1 MNIYVLGE
9 DERSNYLRKI
19 YKEDLSSI
27 EKSDIIFCPI
37 PFSRDNVKINNS
49 NMLIE
54 DLIKLN
60 NIEEKVIISGS
71 ISTAVKEK
79 LNEKNIKVID
89 IMDEE
94 SFAIKNAI
102 ATSEGAIKKVIEMTP
117 FTLNKSNILILG
129 YGRIGKIL
137 SHYLSSF
144 GAKLYVEAR
153 SKKDIALIKSMGYN
167 GVELEKL
174 DKFLPDMQFIFNT
187 IPSVI
192 IDKEKVKLLDSNVYV
207 IDIASKPGV
216 DFEALNER
224 GIATS
229 WYLQIPSKDSPK
241 SAAMYIR
248 ETVDENIRG
257 M

>member
-27 EKSDIIFCPI
+27 EKSNIIFCPI

-71 ISTAVKEK
+71 ISTPVKEK
-79 LNEKNIKVID
+79 LNENNIKVID
-89 IMDEE
+89 LMYEE
-94 SFAIKNAI
+94 DYVIKNAI
-102 ATSEGAIKKVIEMTP
+102 ATSEGAIKKAIEMSNI
-117 FTLNKSNILILG
+117 TLNNSNILILG

-137 SHYLSSF
+137 AHNLTGF
-144 GAKLYVEAR
+144 GANIFVEAR

-192 IDKEKVKLLDSNVYV
+192 IDKEKVKLLDSNVYL

-241 SAAMYIR
+241 SAAMYIK

>member
-71 ISTAVKEK
+71 ISTPVKEK
-79 LNEKNIKVID
+79 LNENNIKVID
-89 IMDEE
+89 LMYEE
-94 SFAIKNAI
+94 DYVIKNAI
-102 ATSEGAIKKVIEMTP
+102 ATSEGAIKKAIEMSNI
-117 FTLNKSNILILG
+117 TLNNSNILILG

-137 SHYLSSF
+137 AHNLTGF
-144 GAKLYVEAR
+144 GANIFVEAR

-192 IDKEKVKLLDSNVYV
+192 IDKEKVKLLDFNVYL

-241 SAAMYIR
+241 SAAMYIK

>member
-71 ISTAVKEK
+71 ISTPVKEK
-79 LNEKNIKVID
+79 LNENNIKVID
-89 IMDEE
+89 LMYEE
-94 SFAIKNAI
+94 DYVIKNAI
-102 ATSEGAIKKVIEMTP
+102 ATSEGAIKKAIEMSNI
-117 FTLNKSNILILG
+117 TLNNSNILILG

-137 SHYLSSF
+137 AHNLTGF
-144 GAKLYVEAR
+144 GANIFVEAR

-192 IDKEKVKLLDSNVYV
+192 IDKEKVKLLDSNVYL

-241 SAAMYIR
+241 SAAMYIK